1 MEVEGIVIRLIGA
14 GARPGHENNEL
25 TTFWTLPNIVTV
37 VRFLGVPLFV
47 YFIVQNEDALAV
59 ITLVVLGSTDWIDGY
74 IARRFDQVSTVGKW
88 LDPIA
93 DRTAL
98 IVIAVT
104 FVVDGIA
111 PAWLVWTIV
120 IPDAILILN
129 ALILFRG
136 PLHLPVTNVGKIRTA
151 LLLVGSPMLL
161 LHRVPG
167 FDLDWLIVTAH
178 ILLFLGCVGH
188 LIAFYGYFTAAHR
201 KYRSEGRSAG
211 SSRAGAAD
219 APQ

>member
-1 MEVEGIVIRLIGA
+1 MIRLIGA
-14 GARPGHENNEL
+14 GGRPGQENGEL
-25 TTFWTLPNIVTV
+25 ATFWTVPNIVTV

-47 YFIVQNEDALAV
+47 YFIVQNQDANAV
-59 ITLVVLGSTDWIDGY
+59 LTLVVLGSTDWIDGY
-74 IARRFDQVSTVGKW
+74 IARRFNQVSIVGKW
-88 LDPIA
+88 LDPVA

-136 PLHLPVTNVGKIRTA
+136 PLHLPVTNIGKIRTA

-167 FDLDWLIVTAH
+167 FDLPWLIVAAH
-178 ILLFLGCVGH
+178 ILLFLGCIGH
-188 LIAFYGYFTAAHR
+188 IIAFYGYFTAAHR
-201 KYRSEGRSAG
+201 KYRTEGRRSSA
-211 SSRAGAAD
+211 APGAVD
-219 APQ
+219 DS